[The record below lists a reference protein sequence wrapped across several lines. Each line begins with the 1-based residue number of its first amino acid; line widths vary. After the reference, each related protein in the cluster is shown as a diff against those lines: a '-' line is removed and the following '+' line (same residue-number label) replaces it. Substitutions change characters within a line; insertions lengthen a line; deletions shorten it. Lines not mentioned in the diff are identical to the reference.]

1 MASSINRETSS
12 EKADEDTV
20 NVENLNKP
28 KQATIDESKNKTHQD
43 IRKLEHV
50 PELSRTAIY
59 EHELE
64 NDQLALSTFDENI
77 LIYDSTKFL
86 LFDNKLKQI
95 KELEWKE
102 FDSWGILTIDD
113 LTYLSCEKSYLILT
127 RSYIY
132 ELNIDKFEI
141 KLLKE
146 FSKKDKSGEDKI
158 EFSSITAHD
167 EHIFIAYANA
177 LPVSKWTWKPTLQ
190 LVNRWTK
197 TKIMEENDKNILSI
211 RTDGTHVGLLIKG
224 DRTTRLEVF
233 DFNLSTRIV
242 HHLEISQTAIM
253 LTSLSNN
260 QWLIIDSEQH
270 ELLLINEDN
279 QIEKTQN
286 KDSSPLNA
294 ARLENDYLVIK
305 FQKPNKLQIFKLD

>member
-1 MASSINRETSS
+1 MASTTNREASS
-12 EKADEDTV
+12 KKAGEEKV

-28 KQATIDESKNKTHQD
+28 KQATVDESKKETDQEF
-43 IRKLEHV
+43 RKLEKA
-50 PELSRTAIY
+50 PELSRQAIA

-64 NDQLALSTFDENI
+64 SDQLALSTSEKNL

-86 LFDNKLKQI
+86 LFDNQLKQI

-102 FDSWGILTIDD
+102 FDSSGSLTIDD
-113 LTYLSCEKSYLILT
+113 LTYLSCQNSYLVLT

-132 ELNIDKFEI
+132 ELNVDSFEM
-141 KLLKE
+141 KLIKE
-146 FSKKDKSGEDKI
+146 FSKEDKSGDEKI
-158 EFSSITAHD
+158 EFASITAHD
-167 EHIFIAYANA
+167 EHIFIAYTDATA
-177 LPVSKWTWKPTLQ
+177 VSKWTWKPTLQ

-197 TKIMEENDKNILSI
+197 TKVVEENDQSILSI

-224 DRTTRLEVF
+224 ETIRLEVF

-242 HHLEISQTAIM
+242 HHLEISPTAIQ
-253 LTSLSNN
+253 LTALANN
-260 QWLIIDSEQH
+260 QWLIADSEKH

-279 QIEKTQN
+279 KIQKTQN

-294 ARLENDYLVIK
+294 GRLGNDHLAVK
-305 FQKPNKLQIFKLD
+305 CQKPNKLQIFKLD

>member
-1 MASSINRETSS
+1 MASATSS
-12 EKADEDTV
+12 KKTNEDTV

-28 KQATIDESKNKTHQD
+28 KQATVDESKKKTQQEL
-43 IRKLEHV
+43 RKLEHA
-50 PELSRTAIY
+50 PELSRTAIA

-64 NDQLALSTFDENI
+64 SDQLALSTSDENI
-77 LIYDSTKFL
+77 LVYDSTKFL
-86 LFDNKLKQI
+86 LFDNQFKQI

-102 FDSWGILTIDD
+102 FDSSGILTIDD
-113 LTYLSCEKSYLILT
+113 LTYLSCQNSYLILT

-132 ELNIDKFEI
+132 ELNVDSFEM

-146 FSKKDKSGEDKI
+146 FSKKDKSDEEKI

-167 EHIFIAYANA
+167 EYLFIAYTNA
-177 LPVSKWTWKPTLQ
+177 SAVTKWTWKPTLQ

-197 TKIMEENDKNILSI
+197 AKIVEENDQNILSI

-224 DRTTRLEVF
+224 DTTRLEVF

-242 HHLEISQTAIM
+242 HHLEISPTAIM
-253 LTSLSNN
+253 LTSLANN
-260 QWLIIDSEQH
+260 QWLIVDSEQH
-270 ELLLINEDN
+270 ELLLINENN
-279 QIEKTQN
+279 QIQKTQN

-294 ARLENDYLVIK
+294 GRLANDYLVVK
-305 FQKPNKLQIFKLD
+305 CQKPNKLQIFKLD